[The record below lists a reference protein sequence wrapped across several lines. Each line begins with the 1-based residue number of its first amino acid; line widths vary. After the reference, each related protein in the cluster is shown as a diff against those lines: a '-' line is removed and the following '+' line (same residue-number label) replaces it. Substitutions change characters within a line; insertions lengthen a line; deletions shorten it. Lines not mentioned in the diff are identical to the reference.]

1 MLGLLCQCYI
11 NQSTSQA
18 HATQQLDA
26 QMTKQQDSF
35 NRPVLDCN
43 DQWFGVHVQILFDD
57 VMGIPLS
64 GDIYYIETLKNKPS
78 PIYSTQLT
86 LPTQY
91 PRYIIRRLQYKPAN
105 IPCNLPLQNWTQIRL
120 GTIHLQPWSI
130 YLKVLLLAMKKG
142 LKRKG
147 WTKRSISGD
156 IPVSTGM
163 LLQVEWGA
171 IDPKWVDIHI
181 TLSHW
186 WRTFLHCWNAVTLM
200 STVKFLG
207 MQCLFR

>member
-26 QMTKQQDSF
+26 QMTKQQYSF
-35 NRPVLDCN
+35 TDHFQTAMIGDLGFT
-43 DQWFGVHVQILFDD
+43 FGFCLMMWWAYLWVE
-57 VMGIPLS
+57 
-64 GDIYYIETLKNKPS
+64 IYTETLKSKPS
-78 PIYSTQLT
+78 PFYSSQLT
-86 LPTQY
+86 LPL
-91 PRYIIRRLQYKPAN
+91 PRCIIRRLQYKPAN

-120 GTIHLQPWSI
+120 GTIHLQPCNI
-130 YLKVLLLAMKKG
+130 CLKVLSLAMKKG

-147 WTKRSISGD
+147 WTERSISGD

-163 LLQVEWGA
+163 LVQVECGA

-181 TLSHW
+181 TLS
-186 WRTFLHCWNAVTLM
+186 
-200 STVKFLG
+200 
-207 MQCLFR
+207 